1 MSVYSFILSNTYS
14 HLYNGLKEVIMNIDY
29 WEDKVDVFIENQI
42 KLTKGASHDKQ
53 TSKHKTRRKVFSNEH
68 TKRYGSDN
76 RIRK

>member
-1 MSVYSFILSNTYS
+1 
-14 HLYNGLKEVIMNIDY
+14 MNIDY

-53 TSKHKTRRKVFSNEH
+53 TRKHKTRCKVFSNEH

>member
-1 MSVYSFILSNTYS
+1 
-14 HLYNGLKEVIMNIDY
+14 MNIDY

-53 TSKHKTRRKVFSNEH
+53 TRNHKTRRKVFSNEH
-68 TKRYGSDN
+68 TKLYGSDN